1 MSLSTQQ
8 RTDIKRIIEALG
20 RQAIELQ
27 QQRGMLIRLIQAD
40 PSYVDDVFRI
50 SRGVRYLIDPDP
62 VAGRF
67 QYTESVNQLIVKVQ
81 RIEASLA
88 RIKEKT
94 TELHLLIP
102 PIECLPAELL
112 VLIFQAGSLS
122 EPKGLHPFPMI
133 VSAVSRRWRAVAMST
148 PTLWTN
154 LYITPVRPRKWIPLA
169 LELSR
174 GHLLD
179 ITVDARIDFS
189 PSSATVKTCM
199 AQIKPELHRWRSF
212 ALMAHHRHVML
223 IVGEELADVSAPTL
237 QRLRLSLAGTDGT
250 GNLEVYIPRLFS
262 EGAQALTSV
271 RFDSVAVPW
280 RREPLVGLS
289 TLDLRWL
296 WFRLSWSSFEGI
308 LAASPNLTRL
318 ILRGKHVDVRPHEEY
333 SPIHLPRLRSLE
345 VSGDN
350 FCLLCSLL
358 IAPALETLT
367 LANVDEGEFREFM
380 AWLPYSGGRYTT
392 LKCLMLLNVA
402 TCPLSWDFVAAFS
415 TITQLIVIN
424 SGANQFLEI
433 LRPKWLQSATG
444 VMHGALVWPRL
455 RDVTMLDQTNYDDL
469 YGMVAERTAHGSP
482 LRRLIV
488 HTEFVHRNMLTPL
501 LQYVKVDSV
510 TYLDRDL

>member
-40 PSYVDDVFRI
+40 PSYVVSGAIRHRCGAHLTHSQDDVFRI
-50 SRGVRYLIDPDP
+50 SRGVRYLIEADP

-154 LYITPVRPRKWIPLA
+154 LYITP
-169 LELSR
+169 
-174 GHLLD
+174 
-179 ITVDARIDFS
+179 
-189 PSSATVKTCM
+189 
-199 AQIKPELHRWRSF
+199 
-212 ALMAHHRHVML
+212 
-223 IVGEELADVSAPTL
+223 
-237 QRLRLSLAGTDGT
+237 
-250 GNLEVYIPRLFS
+250 
-262 EGAQALTSV
+262 
-271 RFDSVAVPW
+271 
-280 RREPLVGLS
+280 
-289 TLDLRWL
+289 
-296 WFRLSWSSFEGI
+296 
-308 LAASPNLTRL
+308 
-318 ILRGKHVDVRPHEEY
+318 
-333 SPIHLPRLRSLE
+333 
-345 VSGDN
+345 
-350 FCLLCSLL
+350 
-358 IAPALETLT
+358 
-367 LANVDEGEFREFM
+367 
-380 AWLPYSGGRYTT
+380 
-392 LKCLMLLNVA
+392 CLMLLNVA